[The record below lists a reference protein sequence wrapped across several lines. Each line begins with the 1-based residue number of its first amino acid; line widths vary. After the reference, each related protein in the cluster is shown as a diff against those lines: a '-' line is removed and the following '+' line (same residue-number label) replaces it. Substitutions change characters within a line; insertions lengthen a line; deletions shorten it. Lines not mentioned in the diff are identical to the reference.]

1 MAPLPSSGLQRLSGA
16 AQPPG
21 GDAQAPQALGRPLQ
35 ADVARAAAG
44 WFALLQSGQASD
56 ADRARWQRWLDEDAD
71 HGRAW
76 AHLQAITG
84 ALTGLNA
91 GGAGYQGL
99 SAAPRAARR
108 RLLGLFAGLGT
119 AAGAGWLASR
129 TPQWQQMAADY
140 ATGTQRRRWTLPD
153 GTDMLL
159 GPGSAVALQFDGS
172 ERRLHLLAGEALFTT
187 GHPAG
192 ALGVLPFVVETGHGR
207 LGTRFLVRSD
217 PAGARVAV
225 FEGAVELR
233 PAGSG
238 ASALR
243 LQAGEAVDFTRTGW
257 GSTQPAGPGDDAW
270 SRGQLWVDNQRLDD
284 FLAELNRYRPGWL
297 RADPAVAGLRFSGV
311 FPLEDGGIEGTD
323 AVLAMLPGALPVQL
337 RWRTRWWVV
346 VEPVQ
351 ARG

>member
-1 MAPLPSSGLQRLSGA
+1 
-16 AQPPG
+16 
-21 GDAQAPQALGRPLQ
+21 
-35 ADVARAAAG
+35 VRA
-44 WFALLQSGQASD
+44 
-56 ADRARWQRWLDEDAD
+56 
-71 HGRAW
+71 
-76 AHLQAITG
+76 
-84 ALTGLNA
+84 
-91 GGAGYQGL
+91 
-99 SAAPRAARR
+99 
-108 RLLGLFAGLGT
+108 
-119 AAGAGWLASR
+119 
-129 TPQWQQMAADY
+129 
-140 ATGTQRRRWTLPD
+140 
-153 GTDMLL
+153 
-159 GPGSAVALQFDGS
+159 
-172 ERRLHLLAGEALFTT
+172 
-187 GHPAG
+187 
-192 ALGVLPFVVETGHGR
+192 